1 MANTIFP
8 RRSLAA
14 LAAALAIVLGAC
26 GTSTTS
32 PSAPAASDAPASVA
46 PGGSPA
52 ASGGYTGPAASI
64 EYSIWGDPAEIDSQ
78 TKLVESFEAVNPTI
92 DVKVSVADWDSY
104 WEKLL
109 TGLAGG
115 AAPDVFAMD
124 GPLFPDYQARDVLL
138 DLQPLIERDGYDLSQ
153 LADQGVGVFKT
164 AEGAQ
169 FGLPRDLNVVALYY
183 NKKMFDAAGV
193 PYPDDTWDWA
203 KLVEVGKQL
212 TLDTNSDGTTDQWGL
227 YTETSDMENYWLSL
241 VWQNGG
247 DFFAADGKST
257 ALTTDQ
263 SAGGIQFLQDL
274 IYKEKILAEPAIF
287 ADLGDAF
294 EQGLAAME
302 VNGSWL
308 VPTHQAA
315 GIDLGIAPIPSGPS
329 GRFTTVN
336 PTGAVVYKGTKAPDA
351 AWEFVKYLAS
361 PPAQEQLMQ
370 LKASLPVSKEV
381 LAGPYATS
389 FDGAQVFADSLAY
402 AKAKPSFAGYEE
414 YTGILQTE
422 LDENVFNANN
432 KTAKEAVDTVA
443 PELDALL
450 ATERTEVS
458 RSIAPGPPISTPRS
472 TGRLGRDSWWAWWF
486 LAPTHPGAGRAVGR
500 PHLRVI
506 RDQPDRLGP
515 ALSGQV
521 RRPRQLRGAAR
532 RRPLP
537 ARVAQHGLLHGD
549 LGAARADPRAGPC
562 PRARPTDPRHRHHPD
577 RVLPP
582 GRHLDHGHRAGLA
595 VDLQPPGRPAQCGA
609 WHARDPGTEVGERP
623 VLVHAVDRLH
633 ERLAGPRGHGDHPA
647 GRAPGHPA
655 AVLRRGGRGRRRAV
669 GPVPSRDP
677 PAADADPLLHRDP
690 RVHRGVP
697 GLRPGL
703 CPGSPG

>member
-1 MANTIFP
+1 MANTISFRR
-8 RRSLAA
+8 RRSVAA
-14 LAAALAIVLGAC
+14 MTAVLAIVVAAC

-32 PSAPAASDAPASVA
+32 PSAPAISDAPASIA

-52 ASGGYTGPAASI
+52 ASGGYQGAPASI
-64 EYSIWGDPAEIDSQ
+64 EYAIWGDPAEIDSQ

-92 DVKVSVADWDSY
+92 DVKVTVADWDSY

-138 DLQPLIERDGYDLSQ
+138 DLQPFIDRDAYDLGQ

-164 AEGAQ
+164 AEGEQ
-169 FGLPRDLNVVALYY
+169 FGLPRDLNVVVLYY
-183 NKKMFDAAGV
+183 NKKMFDAAGI

-203 KLVEVGKQL
+203 KLVAVGKQL
-212 TLDTNSDGTTDQWGL
+212 TLDTNSDGTVDQWGL

-257 ALTTDQ
+257 ALTTAE
-263 SAGGIQFLQDL
+263 SAGGLQFLQDL
-274 IYKEKILAEPAIF
+274 IYKDKILAEPAIF

-315 GIDLGIAPIPSGPS
+315 GIELGIAPIPSGPA

-351 AWEFVKYLAS
+351 AWEYAKYLAS

-381 LAGPYATS
+381 LAGPYASS
-389 FDGAQVFADSLAY
+389 FEGAQVFADSLTY

-414 YTGILQTE
+414 YTGILQEE
-422 LDENVFNANN
+422 LDENVFNAPN
-432 KTAKEAVDTVA
+432 KTAKEAVETVA
-443 PELDALL
+443 PELNALL
-450 ATERTEVS
+450 TN
-458 RSIAPGPPISTPRS
+458 
-472 TGRLGRDSWWAWWF
+472 
-486 LAPTHPGAGRAVGR
+486 
-500 PHLRVI
+500 
-506 RDQPDRLGP
+506 
-515 ALSGQV
+515 
-521 RRPRQLRGAAR
+521 
-532 RRPLP
+532 
-537 ARVAQHGLLHGD
+537 
-549 LGAARADPRAGPC
+549 
-562 PRARPTDPRHRHHPD
+562 
-577 RVLPP
+577 
-582 GRHLDHGHRAGLA
+582 
-595 VDLQPPGRPAQCGA
+595 
-609 WHARDPGTEVGERP
+609 
-623 VLVHAVDRLH
+623 
-633 ERLAGPRGHGDHPA
+633 
-647 GRAPGHPA
+647 
-655 AVLRRGGRGRRRAV
+655 
-669 GPVPSRDP
+669 
-677 PAADADPLLHRDP
+677 
-690 RVHRGVP
+690 
-697 GLRPGL
+697 
-703 CPGSPG
+703 